1 MRFEVACSAALLVAC
16 TASKPAGPGPE
27 QPSLTASVQELFPE
41 PGATGVCADAV
52 LALSFAAPVS
62 VGNAGAIRVYR
73 ASDPSAPVD
82 TIDVGAP
89 SYVDTIGGRQFH
101 TVRPVVVRDGRVS
114 VHLHS
119 AVLEPGSAYYVEID
133 PGVLV
138 DAAGKALPGIAGGAA
153 WSFETGTTAPA
164 DPTLLRVAGDGSGD
178 FCSVQGAVDYVPA
191 SNTRPTVISI
201 KAGVYDEIVM
211 IAGKH
216 ALTLRG
222 DDRKSTVITYP
233 NNDTLQQGRGTKFR
247 ALVEVEN
254 VNGLVIENLTLHNT
268 TPQGGSQAEALR
280 VEPGDQVILRNADFK
295 SLQDTLLLSGRVYVH
310 DCYIEG
316 NVDYIWGKGTAF
328 FERCELK
335 TVGRGGYQVQSR
347 NSTNYG
353 YVFVDSTFSADPGV
367 TGHLLGRIEIDRFPN
382 SHIAYVDCTMGPHIA
397 PQGFSIENLTAP
409 EAAANLRFW
418 EYRSRDTSGALID
431 VSQRIQQSKQLTEA
445 EAATMRDKSVVFG
458 GWNPT
463 E

>member
-1 MRFEVACSAALLVAC
+1 MRCFVACAAALLSAC
-16 TASKPAGPGPE
+16 TATKPAAPGPE
-27 QPSLTASVQELFPE
+27 QPSLTASVQALFPE
-41 PGATGVCADAV
+41 PDATGVCTDAV
-52 LALSFAAPVS
+52 LGLSFGAKVS
-62 VGNAGAIRVYR
+62 VGTAGSIRVYR
-73 ASDPSAPVD
+73 ASDASAPVD
-82 TIDVGAP
+82 SIDVAAP
-89 SYVDTIGGRQFH
+89 SYVDIIGGRQFH
-101 TVRPVVVRDGRVS
+101 TRRPVVVRDGRVS

-119 AVLEPGSAYYVEID
+119 AVLEPNTAYYVEID

-138 DAAGKALPGIAGGAA
+138 DADGRPLPGIEGSAA
-153 WSFETGTTAPA
+153 WGFQTGSGTPA
-164 DPTLLRVAGDGSGD
+164 DPTSLRVAADGSGD
-178 FCSVQGAVDYVPA
+178 FCTVQGAVDHVPA
-191 SNTRPTVISI
+191 NNTTPTLIAI
-201 KAGVYDEIVM
+201 QAGFYDEIVM

-222 DDRKSTVITYP
+222 DDRKNTIITYP
-233 NNDTLQQGRGTKFR
+233 NNETLQAGGGTKFR
-247 ALVEVEN
+247 ALVEAEN

-310 DCYIEG
+310 DCYVEG
-316 NVDYIWGKGTAF
+316 NVDYVWGKGTAY

-347 NSTNYG
+347 NTTNYG
-353 YVFVDSTFSADPGV
+353 YVFVDSTLSADPGV
-367 TGHLLGRIEIDRFPN
+367 SGHLLGRIEIDRFPS
-382 SHIAYVDCTMGPHIA
+382 SHVAYVDCTLGPHIA
-397 PQGFSIENLTAP
+397 PQGFAIENLTNP
-409 EAAANLRFW
+409 EDAASLRFW
-418 EYRSRDTSGALID
+418 EYRSRDASGALVD